1 MTLVT
6 GKAPEMADIAR
17 MAHESV
23 EEWLRGYDG
32 YLGVIVF
39 TDQDGERARI
49 ITLWDSPAAEE
60 RSRRGRSE
68 MRESVVARAG
78 MSIEGFEVYEV
89 PVCELVPTV

>member
-49 ITLWDSPAAEE
+49 ITLWDSAAAEE